1 MRLQAVEVARWLRRR
16 VENVAV
22 ALLSVMFAT
31 FILQI
36 FFRYVLNNPVGWSE
50 EVIITTWLWSVLW
63 GAAFVLRESEEI
75 RFDIIYSNIG
85 EGARRVFT
93 AVSGLALIVLYGISL
108 PGAYSYV
115 SFMRVERSA
124 YLQVPISW
132 LYSVYVIFAV
142 ACVGRYCWLVY
153 QAVRGARSPATD
165 PAQLVDSSVPV
176 SPFAL
181 CIVTIVF
188 LGTLGLPIGHSMIAA
203 SILYLL
209 LSGLDL
215 GTVAEQILHELF
227 NSYVLLAIPLFIL
240 AADLMNIGSLTD
252 RLLQFCL
259 VLVGR
264 FRGGLG
270 HVNVVANM
278 IFAGMSGSAIA
289 DAVGVGRIIIGM
301 MTKDGRYPVAY
312 AGAITASA
320 AIIGPIIPPSIPMVL
335 YALISDT
342 SIGYLFL
349 GGFVPEIML
358 GVAFMTM
365 NSVIARR
372 RNYPVEPPV
381 PLRKVPRIT
390 LRAFPA
396 LMLPVILLFGIY
408 GGVMTPTEGAAAAAF
423 YALFA
428 STVLYRAVT
437 WNQLYGAI
445 LTSGKASTSIG
456 ILIAGALVFNYV
468 VTSENIPKS
477 LQALMSGYHLSAGGF
492 LLIVNIVLLIL
503 GCLLEGSTILL
514 VVVPIFIPTAKA
526 LGIDLVHFGVV
537 VVVNIMIGL
546 LTPPYGLLLFVLAN
560 MTKQPLTAIVREAAP
575 FIFTAIVLLAFI
587 TVVPESILW
596 LPRLMGYKG

>member
-1 MRLQAVEVARWLRRR
+1 MTL
-16 VENVAV
+16 
-22 ALLSVMFAT
+22 
-31 FILQI
+31 
-36 FFRYVLNNPVGWSE
+36 
-50 EVIITTWLWSVLW
+50 
-63 GAAFVLRESEEI
+63 
-75 RFDIIYSNIG
+75 
-85 EGARRVFT
+85 
-93 AVSGLALIVLYGISL
+93 
-108 PGAYSYV
+108 
-115 SFMRVERSA
+115 
-124 YLQVPISW
+124 
-132 LYSVYVIFAV
+132 
-142 ACVGRYCWLVY
+142 
-153 QAVRGARSPATD
+153 
-165 PAQLVDSSVPV
+165 

-181 CIVTIVF
+181 CIVTIVV
-188 LGTLGLPIGHSMIAA
+188 LGALGLPIGHSMIVA
-203 SILYLL
+203 SIFYLL

-215 GTVAEQILHELF
+215 GTAAEQILNGLF

-289 DAVGVGRIIIGM
+289 DAVGIGRIIIGM
-301 MTKDGRYPVAY
+301 MTKEGRYPVAY
-312 AGAITASA
+312 AAAITASA

-349 GGFVPEIML
+349 GGFVPGVML
-358 GVAFMTM
+358 GIAFMTM
-365 NSVIARR
+365 NSILARR
-372 RNYPVEPPV
+372 RNYPVEPPI
-381 PLRKVPRIT
+381 PAREIPKIT

-423 YALFA
+423 YALLA
-428 STVLYRAVT
+428 STVLYRTVT
-437 WNQLYGAI
+437 WRQLYEAI
-445 LTSGKASTSIG
+445 LTSGRATTSIG
-456 ILIAGALVFNYV
+456 MLIAGALVFNYV
-468 VTSENIPKS
+468 ITIENVPAS
-477 LQALMSGYHLSAGGF
+477 LARLLASYQLSAGGF
-492 LLIVNIVLLIL
+492 LLVTNILLLIL

-514 VVVPIFIPTAKA
+514 VIIPIFIPTAKA

-560 MTKQPLTAIVREAAP
+560 MTRQPLGAIVREAAP
-575 FIFTAIVLLAFI
+575 FIAAALLVLLTISLFPD
-587 TVVPESILW
+587 TILW

>member
-1 MRLQAVEVARWLRRR
+1 MTL
-16 VENVAV
+16 
-22 ALLSVMFAT
+22 
-31 FILQI
+31 
-36 FFRYVLNNPVGWSE
+36 
-50 EVIITTWLWSVLW
+50 
-63 GAAFVLRESEEI
+63 
-75 RFDIIYSNIG
+75 
-85 EGARRVFT
+85 
-93 AVSGLALIVLYGISL
+93 
-108 PGAYSYV
+108 
-115 SFMRVERSA
+115 
-124 YLQVPISW
+124 
-132 LYSVYVIFAV
+132 
-142 ACVGRYCWLVY
+142 
-153 QAVRGARSPATD
+153 
-165 PAQLVDSSVPV
+165 

-181 CIVTIVF
+181 CVIAIVA
-188 LGTLGLPIGHSMIAA
+188 LGAIGLPIGHSMIVA
-203 SILYLL
+203 SIFYLL

-215 GTVAEQILHELF
+215 GTAAEQILNGLF

-289 DAVGVGRIIIGM
+289 DAVGIGRIIIGM
-301 MTKDGRYPVAY
+301 MTKEGRYPVAY

-349 GGFVPEIML
+349 GGFVPGIML
-358 GVAFMTM
+358 GLGFMIM
-365 NSVIARR
+365 NSFIARR
-372 RNYPVEPPV
+372 RNYPVEPPI
-381 PLRKVPRIT
+381 PMREIPKIT

-423 YALFA
+423 YALLA
-428 STVLYRAVT
+428 STVLYRAVS
-437 WNQLYGAI
+437 WKQLYEAI
-445 LTSGKASTSIG
+445 LSSGRATTSIG
-456 ILIAGALVFNYV
+456 MLIAGALVFNYV
-468 VTSENIPKS
+468 VTIENIPAS
-477 LQALMSGYHLSAGGF
+477 LAKLLAGYHLSAGGF
-492 LLIVNIVLLIL
+492 LLVTNGILLVL

-514 VVVPIFIPTAKA
+514 VIVPIFIPTAKA

-560 MTKQPLTAIVREAAP
+560 MTRQPLGAIVREAMP
-575 FIFTAIVLLAFI
+575 FIAAALLVLLII
-587 TVVPESILW
+587 TLFPDTILW
-596 LPRLMGYKG
+596 LPRLIGYKG

>member
-1 MRLQAVEVARWLRRR
+1 ML
-16 VENVAV
+16 
-22 ALLSVMFAT
+22 
-31 FILQI
+31 
-36 FFRYVLNNPVGWSE
+36 
-50 EVIITTWLWSVLW
+50 
-63 GAAFVLRESEEI
+63 
-75 RFDIIYSNIG
+75 
-85 EGARRVFT
+85 
-93 AVSGLALIVLYGISL
+93 
-108 PGAYSYV
+108 
-115 SFMRVERSA
+115 
-124 YLQVPISW
+124 
-132 LYSVYVIFAV
+132 
-142 ACVGRYCWLVY
+142 
-153 QAVRGARSPATD
+153 
-165 PAQLVDSSVPV
+165 V

-181 CIVTIVF
+181 CIIAIVA
-188 LGTLGLPIGHSMIAA
+188 LGALGLPIGHSMIAA
-203 SILYLL
+203 SVFYLL

-215 GTVAEQILHELF
+215 GTAAEQILNGLF

-289 DAVGVGRIIIGM
+289 DAVGIGRIIIGM

-349 GGFVPEIML
+349 GGFVPGVML
-358 GVAFMTM
+358 GIAFMAM
-365 NSVIARR
+365 NSILARR
-372 RNYPVEPPV
+372 RNYPVEPPI
-381 PLRKVPRIT
+381 PAREIPKIT

-396 LMLPVILLFGIY
+396 LMLPIILLFGIY

-423 YALFA
+423 YALLA
-428 STVLYRAVT
+428 STVLYRTVT
-437 WNQLYGAI
+437 WRQLYQAI
-445 LTSGKASTSIG
+445 LTSGRATTSIG
-456 ILIAGALVFNYV
+456 MLIAGALVFNYI
-468 VTSENIPKS
+468 VTIENVPAS
-477 LQALMSGYHLSAGGF
+477 LARLLAGYHLSAGGF
-492 LLIVNIVLLIL
+492 LLVTNIILLVL

-514 VVVPIFIPTAKA
+514 VIVPIFIPTARA

-546 LTPPYGLLLFVLAN
+546 LTPPYGLLLFVLAS
-560 MTKQPLTAIVREAAP
+560 MTKQPLGAIVREAAP
-575 FIFTAIVLLAFI
+575 FIAAAVTVLVVI
-587 TVVPESILW
+587 TFFPDTILW

>member
-1 MRLQAVEVARWLRRR
+1 MPL
-16 VENVAV
+16 
-22 ALLSVMFAT
+22 
-31 FILQI
+31 
-36 FFRYVLNNPVGWSE
+36 
-50 EVIITTWLWSVLW
+50 
-63 GAAFVLRESEEI
+63 
-75 RFDIIYSNIG
+75 
-85 EGARRVFT
+85 
-93 AVSGLALIVLYGISL
+93 
-108 PGAYSYV
+108 
-115 SFMRVERSA
+115 
-124 YLQVPISW
+124 
-132 LYSVYVIFAV
+132 
-142 ACVGRYCWLVY
+142 
-153 QAVRGARSPATD
+153 
-165 PAQLVDSSVPV
+165 

-181 CIVTIVF
+181 CIISIVF
-188 LGTLGLPIGHSMIAA
+188 LGALGLPIGHAMIAS

-209 LSGLDL
+209 LTGLDL
-215 GTVAEQILHELF
+215 GTAAEQILNGLF

-289 DAVGVGRIIIGM
+289 DAVGIGRIIVGM
-301 MTKDGRYPVAY
+301 MSKDGRYPVAY

-349 GGFVPEIML
+349 GGFVPGVML
-358 GVAFMTM
+358 GLAFMVM
-365 NSVIARR
+365 NSILARR
-372 RNYPVEPPV
+372 RNFPVEAKI
-381 PLRKVPRIT
+381 PLRDIPRIT
-390 LRAFPA
+390 LSAFPA

-423 YALFA
+423 YALLA
-428 STVLYRAVT
+428 STLLYRAVT
-437 WNQLYGAI
+437 WKQLYDA
-445 LTSGKASTSIG
+445 LLSSGKATTSIG
-456 ILIAGALVFNYV
+456 MLIAGALVFNYV
-468 VTSENIPKS
+468 VTVENIPNS
-477 LQALMSGYHLSAGGF
+477 LARLLSSYDLNAGGF
-492 LLIVNIVLLIL
+492 LLVVNLLLLVL

-546 LTPPYGLLLFVLAN
+546 LTPPYGLLLFVIAN
-560 MTKQPLTAIVREAAP
+560 MTKQPLGAIVREAAP
-575 FIFTAIVLLAFI
+575 FIIAALLVLAIITA
-587 TVVPESILW
+587 VPDSILW
-596 LPRLMGYKG
+596 LPRLIGYKG

>member
-1 MRLQAVEVARWLRRR
+1 M
-16 VENVAV
+16 
-22 ALLSVMFAT
+22 
-31 FILQI
+31 
-36 FFRYVLNNPVGWSE
+36 
-50 EVIITTWLWSVLW
+50 
-63 GAAFVLRESEEI
+63 
-75 RFDIIYSNIG
+75 
-85 EGARRVFT
+85 
-93 AVSGLALIVLYGISL
+93 
-108 PGAYSYV
+108 
-115 SFMRVERSA
+115 
-124 YLQVPISW
+124 
-132 LYSVYVIFAV
+132 
-142 ACVGRYCWLVY
+142 
-153 QAVRGARSPATD
+153 
-165 PAQLVDSSVPV
+165 PV

-181 CIVTIVF
+181 CIVAIVV
-188 LGTLGLPIGHSMIAA
+188 LGALGLPIGHSMIVA
-203 SILYLL
+203 SVFYLL

-215 GTVAEQILHELF
+215 GTAAEQILNGLF

-289 DAVGVGRIIIGM
+289 DAVGIGRIIIGM

-349 GGFVPEIML
+349 GGFVPGVML
-358 GVAFMTM
+358 GAVFMVM
-365 NSVIARR
+365 NSIIARR
-372 RNYPVEPPV
+372 RNYPVEPPI
-381 PLRKVPRIT
+381 PLGEIPKIT

-423 YALFA
+423 YALLA
-428 STVLYRAVT
+428 STLIYRAVT
-437 WNQLYGAI
+437 WKQLYGAI
-445 LTSGKASTSIG
+445 LTSGRATTSIG
-456 ILIAGALVFNYV
+456 MLIAGALVFNYV
-468 VTSENIPKS
+468 VTIENVPAS
-477 LQALMSGYHLSAGGF
+477 LAKVLTGLHPSAAGF
-492 LLIVNIVLLIL
+492 LLIVNILLLVL

-514 VVVPIFIPTAKA
+514 VIVPIFIPTAKA

-560 MTKQPLTAIVREAAP
+560 MTKQPLVAIVREAVP
-575 FIFTAIVLLAFI
+575 FIVAALVVLVVI
-587 TVVPESILW
+587 TVFPDTILW
-596 LPRLMGYKG
+596 LPRLIGYKG

>member
-1 MRLQAVEVARWLRRR
+1 ML
-16 VENVAV
+16 
-22 ALLSVMFAT
+22 
-31 FILQI
+31 
-36 FFRYVLNNPVGWSE
+36 
-50 EVIITTWLWSVLW
+50 
-63 GAAFVLRESEEI
+63 
-75 RFDIIYSNIG
+75 D
-85 EGARRVFT
+85 
-93 AVSGLALIVLYGISL
+93 
-108 PGAYSYV
+108 
-115 SFMRVERSA
+115 
-124 YLQVPISW
+124 
-132 LYSVYVIFAV
+132 
-142 ACVGRYCWLVY
+142 
-153 QAVRGARSPATD
+153 
-165 PAQLVDSSVPV
+165 
-176 SPFAL
+176 PFAI
-181 CIVTIVF
+181 CIISISI
-188 LGTLGLPIGHSMIAA
+188 LAALGLPIGHAMIVS

-209 LSGLDL
+209 LAGLDL
-215 GTVAEQILHELF
+215 GTAAEQLLNGLF
-227 NSYVLLAIPLFIL
+227 NSYVLLAVPLFIL

-289 DAVGVGRIIIGM
+289 DAVGIGRIIIGM
-301 MTKDGRYPVAY
+301 MTKGGKYPVAY

-335 YALISDT
+335 YALISDA
-342 SIGYLFL
+342 SIGFLFL
-349 GGFVPEIML
+349 GGVVPGALL
-358 GVAFMTM
+358 GVAFMAM
-365 NSVIARR
+365 NTVIARR
-372 RNYPVEPPV
+372 RNYPIEPPIPV
-381 PLRKVPRIT
+381 REFPKIT
-390 LRAFPA
+390 VRAFPA

-408 GGVMTPTEGAAAAAF
+408 GGVMTPTEGAAAAAA

-428 STVLYRAVT
+428 SVVLYRAVS
-437 WNQLYGAI
+437 WKQLYDAI
-445 LTSGKASTSIG
+445 LTSGKATTSVG

-546 LTPPYGLLLFVLAN
+546 LTPPYGLLLFIIAN
-560 MTKQPLTAIVREAAP
+560 MTKQPLSAIVREAAP
-575 FIFTAIVLLAFI
+575 FIVMALVVLAIITA
-587 TVVPESILW
+587 VPELVLW
-596 LPRLMGYKG
+596 LPKLMGYKG